1 MAQILVGTDKADKNA
16 ETRRRGRQMRATNGA
31 FAQSYAEARARF
43 LAAAEAAGARLTSEA
58 HPLRGP
64 DGGALA
70 IDTAFIG
77 PADAPKLLAMTSGTH
92 GIEGYTGS
100 AIQSKLLEEGLGE
113 RLPADTALLFIHAV
127 NPWGFAHGRRV
138 NEDNIDLNRNFAA
151 PPFPE
156 NAGYALLHNALVPR
170 EWTEETRAKSRA
182 AQSEFIRTHGLGAF
196 VAALSTGQ
204 YTHPDGLFYG
214 GRDPSWSNRVMRGI
228 FEREFLTRQ
237 TLAFIDIHT
246 GLGERGA
253 GELLCTEAPGHP
265 VFELGVKW
273 MGPDVR
279 STSAG
284 TSVSADV
291 RGTMKGALIDL
302 LASDG
307 KQRQT
312 MAISIEYGTVPQDR
326 VGAALQADNWL
337 YRHGD
342 PESPQGREIAREM
355 RAVFLVEEADW
366 AETIHEQA
374 ARHVDN
380 ALKGLAS
387 S

>member
-1 MAQILVGTDKADKNA
+1 MT
-16 ETRRRGRQMRATNGA
+16 ATTGP
-31 FAQSYAEARARF
+31 FARSYAEARARF
-43 LAAAEAAGARLTSEA
+43 LAAAGLAGARVTSEM

-64 DGGALA
+64 DGEELA
-70 IDTAFIG
+70 IDAALIG
-77 PADAPKLLAMTSGTH
+77 PAGASKLLAMTSGTH

-113 RLPADTALLFIHAV
+113 RLPQDTALLFIHAV

-138 NEDNIDLNRNFAA
+138 NEDNIDLNRNFTT

-156 NAGYALLHNALVPR
+156 NTGYALLHDALVPR

-182 AQSEFIRTHGLGAF
+182 AQGAFIKEHGIGAF
-196 VAALSTGQ
+196 VAALSAGQ
-204 YTHPDGLFYG
+204 YTHPTGLFYG
-214 GRDPSWSNRVMRGI
+214 GQGPSWSNRIMREI
-228 FEREFLTRQ
+228 FEREFLPRR

-253 GELLCTEAPGHP
+253 GELLCTERPGHP
-265 VFELGVKW
+265 VFELARQWLGS
-273 MGPDVR
+273 DVR

-291 RGTMKGALIDL
+291 RGSMKSALIDL

-307 KQRQT
+307 RPRQT

-337 YRHGD
+337 YQHGD
-342 PESPQGREIAREM
+342 PASPQGREIAREM

-374 ARHVDN
+374 ARHVGN
-380 ALKGLAS
+380 ALKGLAGA
-387 S
+387 

>member
-1 MAQILVGTDKADKNA
+1 MA
-16 ETRRRGRQMRATNGA
+16 ATKGL

-43 LAAAEAAGARLTSEA
+43 LAAADAAGARIESEP

-64 DGGALA
+64 DGGTLA
-70 IDTAFIG
+70 IDAALIG
-77 PADAPKLLAMTSGTH
+77 PADASKLLAMTSGTH

-100 AIQSKLLEEGLGE
+100 AIQSKLLKEGLAE

-138 NEDNIDLNRNFAA
+138 NEDNIDLNRNFAL

-156 NAGYALLHNALVPR
+156 NAGYALLHDALVPG
-170 EWTEETRAKSRA
+170 EWTEDTRAKSRS
-182 AQSEFIRTHGLGAF
+182 AQGAFIGKHGLEAF
-196 VAALSTGQ
+196 IAALSTGQ

-214 GRDPSWSNRVMRGI
+214 GQAPSWSNRVMRSI
-228 FEREFLTRQ
+228 FEREFLPRK

-253 GELLCTEAPGHP
+253 GEVLCTEAPGHP
-265 VFELGVKW
+265 VFELGRKW
-273 MGPDVR
+273 LGPDIR

-291 RGTMKGALIDL
+291 RGTMKSALIDL

-307 KQRQT
+307 NERQT

-342 PESPQGREIAREM
+342 PESALGREIAREM
-355 RAVFLVEEADW
+355 RTVFLVEEADW

-374 ARHVDN
+374 ARHVGN

-387 S
+387 T